1 MAVYV
6 DDARNPFGRMI
17 MCHMWAD
24 TAAEL
29 HQMADAIG
37 MKREWFQTPNGPNR
51 RPVSFPHYDLSQMR
65 RAAAIQLGAVE
76 LARREG
82 ADSRRSIRAR
92 IIDDPEFAATWRW
105 SA

>member
-6 DDARNPFGRMI
+6 DTARNPFGRMI

-29 HQMADAIG
+29 HAMAAAIG
-37 MKREWFQTPNGPNR
+37 MKRAWFQTPDGPNR
-51 RPVSFPHYDLSQMR
+51 RPVSFPHYDLSRTR
-65 RAAAIQLGAVE
+65 RAAAVARGAIELGRLEAV
-76 LARREG
+76 
-82 ADSRRSIRAR
+82 DSRRSIRAQM
-92 IIDDPEFAATWRW
+92 IDDPTFAATWKF